1 MGGRRN
7 LRPYVFQFAKMP
19 AVNTENQ
26 TTETINDPAIETALQ
41 TLSRGADSII
51 SREELRAKLL
61 KSKKTNQPLRI
72 KLGLDPT
79 APDIHLGFAVVLQKL
94 RAFQDLGHE
103 AHLIIGDFTAQIGD
117 PTGKSK
123 TRPQLTRLQVEEN
136 ARTYQQ
142 QLFRVLDESRT
153 VVHFNGDWLG
163 KMGFAEVIQL
173 AAKYTVAQTL
183 EREDFAQRLE
193 AHKPIGLHEILY
205 PLCQGQD
212 SVAIKADVELGG
224 TDQRFNN
231 LVGRELQ
238 RIDGQE
244 SQVVMLMPLLV
255 GTDGTQKM
263 SKSLGNYIGI
273 DEAPAEMFGKVMS
286 IPDEAMRSYFTLC
299 TTVAESE
306 INGLLAAHPMDAK
319 KRLGREIVARYHDEE
334 AAQIAQERWEKQFSL
349 REVPDE
355 MPDFQVQPI
364 EYSIVSL
371 LRDAFEISGAE
382 AKRLVGGGAVS
393 LDNEKITDIAQT
405 FTPRDGQVLKAG
417 KRKFVRL
424 KVG

>member
-1 MGGRRN
+1 M
-7 LRPYVFQFAKMP
+7 
-19 AVNTENQ
+19 NTEPNPLDPQ
-26 TTETINDPAIETALQ
+26 TETEIEAAMQ
-41 TLSRGADSII
+41 TLLRGVDTVISAD
-51 SREELRAKLL
+51 ELRAKLRA
-61 KSKKTNQPLRI
+61 SKQNNMPLRV

-123 TRPQLTRLQVEEN
+123 TRPQLTREQVVAN
-136 ARTYQQ
+136 AETYQQ
-142 QLFRVLDESRT
+142 QLHRVLDASKT

-183 EREDFAQRLE
+183 EREDFALRLE
-193 AHKPIGLHEILY
+193 QHKPIGLHEILY

-238 RIDGQE
+238 RIDGQP
-244 SQVVMLMPLLV
+244 SQVVMLLPLLV
-255 GTDGTQKM
+255 GTDGVQKM

-273 DEAPAEMFGKVMS
+273 DEPANEMFGKVMS
-286 IPDEAMRSYFTLC
+286 IPDAAMKTYFTLC
-299 TTVAESE
+299 TTVDETE
-306 INGLLAAHPMDAK
+306 IEQLLAAHPMDAK
-319 KRLGREIVARYHDEE
+319 KRLGREIVGRYHDED
-334 AAQIAQERWEKQFSL
+334 AARGAQDAFEKQFS
-349 REVPDE
+349 RGETPDEVPIVE
-355 MPDFQVQPI
+355 VPNI
-364 EYSIVSL
+364 EYSMSTIV
-371 LRDAFEISGAE
+371 RDVFKISGGE
-382 AKRLVGGGAVS
+382 ARRMISQNAVSIDGEKVTDANAPFTARDGAV
-393 LDNEKITDIAQT
+393 
-405 FTPRDGQVLKAG
+405 LKMGRRYA
-417 KRKFVRL
+417 KL
-424 KVG
+424 KVL

>member
-1 MGGRRN
+1 M
-7 LRPYVFQFAKMP
+7 AD
-19 AVNTENQ
+19 VNTENQ
-26 TTETINDPAIETALQ
+26 TSQNIDDPEIEAALQ

-51 SREELRAKLL
+51 SREELRAKLI

-94 RAFQDLGHE
+94 RAFQDLGHV

-123 TRPQLTRLQVEEN
+123 TRPQLTRAQVEEN

-142 QLFRVLDESRT
+142 QLFRVLDESKT
-153 VVHFNGDWLG
+153 IVHFNGDWLG

-183 EREDFAQRLE
+183 EREDFAQRLQS
-193 AHKPIGLHEILY
+193 HKPIGLHEILY

-244 SQVVMLMPLLV
+244 SQVVLLMPLLV

-273 DEAPAEMFGKVMS
+273 DEAPGEMFGKVMS

-299 TTVAESE
+299 TQVDESE
-306 INGLLAAHPMDAK
+306 IDGLLAAHPMDAK
-319 KRLGREIVARYHDEE
+319 KRLGREIVARYHDEA
-334 AAQIAQERWEKQFSL
+334 AAQETQASFEKQFS
-349 REVPDE
+349 RGEAPEE

-364 EYSIVSL
+364 EYSIVQL

-393 LDNEKITDIAQT
+393 LDNEKVTDFAQS
-405 FTPRDGQVLKAG
+405 FVPRDGQVLRAG
-417 KRKFVRL
+417 KRRYVRL
-424 KVG
+424 KMV

>member
-1 MGGRRN
+1 MAN
-7 LRPYVFQFAKMP
+7 
-19 AVNTENQ
+19 VNTEQ
-26 TTETINDPAIETALQ
+26 TSENRDNSEIEAVLQ

-51 SREELRAKLL
+51 SREELRAKLI

-94 RAFQDLGHE
+94 RAFQDLGHV

-123 TRPQLTRLQVEEN
+123 TRPQLTRAQVEEN

-142 QLFRVLDESRT
+142 QLFRVIDESKT

-183 EREDFAQRLE
+183 EREDFAQRLQSY
-193 AHKPIGLHEILY
+193 KPIGLHEILY

-244 SQVVMLMPLLV
+244 SQVVLLMPLLV
-255 GTDGTQKM
+255 GTDGVQKM

-273 DEAPAEMFGKVMS
+273 DEAPSQMFGKVMS
-286 IPDEAMRSYFTLC
+286 IPDQAMRSYFTLC
-299 TTVAESE
+299 TNVDESE
-306 INGLLAAHPMDAK
+306 IDALLAAHPMDAK

-334 AAQIAQERWEKQFSL
+334 AAQKAQSAFEKQFGPG
-349 REVPDE
+349 REAPEE
-355 MPDFQVQPI
+355 MPDFAVQPI
-364 EYSIVSL
+364 EYSILQL
-371 LRDAFEISGAE
+371 LRDAFAISGAE
-382 AKRLVGGGAVS
+382 AKRLVQGGAVS
-393 LDNEKITDIAQT
+393 LDNEKVTDFAQN
-405 FTPRDGQVLKAG
+405 FTPRDGQVLRAG
-417 KRKFVRL
+417 KRRYVRL
-424 KVG
+424 KVD

>member
-1 MGGRRN
+1 MN
-7 LRPYVFQFAKMP
+7 TEPKPLDP
-19 AVNTENQ
+19 AVETE
-26 TTETINDPAIETALQ
+26 IEAAMQ
-41 TLSRGADSII
+41 TLLRGVDTVISAD
-51 SREELRAKLL
+51 ELRAKLRQ
-61 KSKKTNQPLRI
+61 SKQNNKPLRV

-123 TRPQLTRLQVEEN
+123 TRPQLTREQVVAN
-136 ARTYQQ
+136 AETYQE
-142 QLFRVLDESRT
+142 QLHRVLDASKT

-183 EREDFAQRLE
+183 EREDFALRLE
-193 AHKPIGLHEILY
+193 QHKPIGLHEILY

-212 SVAIKADVELGG
+212 SVAIRADVELGG

-238 RIDGQE
+238 RIDGQP
-244 SQVVMLMPLLV
+244 SQVVMLLPLLV
-255 GTDGTQKM
+255 GTDGVQKM

-273 DEAPAEMFGKVMS
+273 DEPANEMFGKVMS
-286 IPDEAMRSYFTLC
+286 IPDAAMKTYFTLC
-299 TTVAESE
+299 TTVDETE
-306 INGLLAAHPMDAK
+306 IEQLLAAHPMDAK

-334 AAQIAQERWEKQFSL
+334 SAHGAQDAFEKQFS
-349 REVPDE
+349 RNEVPD
-355 MPDFQVQPI
+355 DVPI
-364 EYSIVSL
+364 VEVPNIKYSNVVIV
-371 LRDAFEISGAE
+371 RDVFKISGGE
-382 AKRLVGGGAVS
+382 ARRMISQNAVSIDGEKVTDANAPFTARDGAV
-393 LDNEKITDIAQT
+393 
-405 FTPRDGQVLKAG
+405 LKMG
-417 KRKFVRL
+417 RRYVQL
-424 KVG
+424 KVT